1 MTKSEEKKFTEIYS
15 LCTNKTNKLTIQ
27 SSDHSNSSNPYKGS
41 YSHLYYAASNQTL
54 IVVHSRPYYLL
65 EVNLRIS
72 LSECRGVFV
81 NPCLERKYFD
91 IVTFPSFYK
100 DKVLHYDYPFN
111 DISDDLDDDDVPC
124 LAVQISLKYLFS
136 DLSYDDDVLRYGCK
150 KGFAIKQNNLK
161 WCGAKLQYFQIHQ
174 MKKYFSIQYQY
185 PGYLPQNRMKS
196 QDTDVF
202 LFANKVS
209 NTSFILGDKQEFQCR
224 EHIENPGGFKRYTQK
239 IVEDSEWYRGVK
251 VFNTSQQQLKNS
263 IHHMKADIKFVR
275 TQKQMEDLFHMTV
288 QPLSESISILMVRY
302 QKCEALVP
310 MQLPEDSTSL
320 ISKLINRS
328 ICVREP
334 VRGVMDRNMVLELS
348 LIPEVPNKN
357 FSLGTISVYSNL
369 CLSTSWLRELFYID
383 VYTRD
388 PEFTRCNGKQQNS
401 GEDQLIWTSTLSLE
415 VFLLTGNK
423 FMLFLPGKIF
433 DSEIILNP
441 SIIYEQEETAI
452 KYRWTTK
459 PDKRVFRLGISTFK
473 GTGSGYAFTSFRL
486 QENYFNLQHH
496 KFIVLTRNVR
506 GDYEEPERHTWYQAD
521 RMCKNKRTHLPSIVS
536 YQDVADLMAFLR
548 SLSFSCVSNEYVHWN
563 TQTGKKGT
571 TVISGFILDLKGER
585 WSTLFSFS

>member
-1 MTKSEEKKFTEIYS
+1 MTKSGEKKFTEIYS

-27 SSDHSNSSNPYKGS
+27 SDHSNSSNSYKGS
-41 YSHLYYAASNQTL
+41 HSYYTASKQTV
-54 IVVHSRPYYLL
+54 IVVHSRPYYML

-111 DISDDLDDDDVPC
+111 DISDDLDDDTPC
-124 LAVQISLKYLFS
+124 LAVQLSLKYLFG

-150 KGFAIKQNNLK
+150 KGFAMKQNNLK

-174 MKKYFSIQYQY
+174 MKKYFSMQYQY
-185 PGYLPQNRMKS
+185 PGNLPQNHLNSK
-196 QDTDVF
+196 DTDVF
-202 LFANKVS
+202 LFANKIS
-209 NTSFILGDKQEFQCR
+209 NTSSILWEKQEFQCR
-224 EHIENPGGFKRYTQK
+224 ENMQNPGGFKRYTQK
-239 IVEDSEWYRGVK
+239 IVKDSEWYRGVK
-251 VFNTSQQQLKNS
+251 VFNTSQQQLENS
-263 IHHMKADIKFVR
+263 IHHMEANIKFVR

-288 QPLSESISILMVRY
+288 QPLSESISILIFRY
-302 QKCEALVP
+302 QKCETLSP
-310 MQLPEDSTSL
+310 MQLPEGSTSL
-320 ISKLINRS
+320 TSKVIRRN

-348 LIPEVPNKN
+348 LVPEVPHKP

-388 PEFTRCNGKQQNS
+388 PEFTRCNEKQQNS
-401 GEDQLIWTSTLSLE
+401 GEDQLIWTSALSSEL
-415 VFLLTGNK
+415 FLLTGNK

-433 DSEIILNP
+433 DTQINLSPN
-441 SIIYEQEETAI
+441 IIYEQEEVAI

-459 PDKRVFRLGISTFK
+459 PDKRVFRLGISTFS

-506 GDYEEPERHTWYQAD
+506 GDYEEPARHTWYQAD
-521 RMCKNKRTHLPSIVS
+521 RMCKNRSMHLPSILS
-536 YQDVADLMAFLR
+536 YQDVEDLMGFLR
-548 SLSFSCVSNEYVHWN
+548 SLSFSAFVTNMFIGIRRQVR
-563 TQTGKKGT
+563 KILL
-571 TVISGFILDLKGER
+571 VIGGFILDLKGNR
-585 WSTLFSFS
+585 